1 MPLQAAIQGSEEGA
15 SLAVV
20 VFPRVLSVEHD
31 EDGGLCPAVLGVVAV
46 LLVGAGVRRVARRRP
61 PLAPDPR

>member
-1 MPLQAAIQGSEEGA
+1 MKLPDRALRLGLATTLTLAGLKLVEMPGA
-15 SLAVV
+15 ELVI
-20 VFPRVLSVEHD
+20 L
-31 EDGGLCPAVLGVVAV
+31 AVLGVVAV